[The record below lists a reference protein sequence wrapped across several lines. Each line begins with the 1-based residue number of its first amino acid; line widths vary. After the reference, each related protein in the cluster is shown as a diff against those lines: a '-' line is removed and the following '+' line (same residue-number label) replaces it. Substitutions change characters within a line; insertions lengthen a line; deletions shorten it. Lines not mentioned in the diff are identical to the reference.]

1 MTGNAK
7 ILKPFPH
14 CSSKVP
20 PKFSHCSSKV
30 LPKFPH
36 CSSKVPPLFF
46 QSSPTVL
53 PKFPHCAPRVL
64 PTRRARSNAIRT
76 HIYTRTYTYIQGSTV
91 LGLVWVFPRARCSA
105 AQRIYID
112 PYSGVFAVYA
122 VYAVFDISLQ
132 RGIHSLMAFFFYD
145 VAVHQYVNSTFDLC
159 SAIVIDIYFSS
170 GSYEITA
177 KVLFFF
183 ASAFEVFYVP

>member
-20 PKFSHCSSKV
+20 PLF
-30 LPKFPH
+30 FRN
-36 CSSKVPPLFF
+36 SSKVPPLFF

-53 PKFPHCAPRVL
+53 PVFSHSAPTVLPKFSHCAPRVL

-112 PYSGVFAVYA
+112 PYSGVFA